1 MPDKK
6 YSKVEEEILQILD
19 RMDSDSAPSSR
30 PNLRLVH
37 SRPTRKRRFTLP
49 KPRLALPSPG
59 VTLGLVVAFAFIAL
73 MTSGILQLI
82 ATLLTVAALV
92 ALFIPRKR
100 STTMWTGSAGTKR
113 WRGRDIS
120 FHPDDGES
128 PADRARRWI
137 DQRRGHR

>member
-6 YSKVEEEILQILD
+6 YSRVEEEILQILD
-19 RMDSDSAPSSR
+19 RMDDESPPSGR

-37 SRPTRKRRFTLP
+37 SRPIHKRRFTFR
-49 KPRLALPSPG
+49 KPQLALPSAG
-59 VTLGLVVAFAFIAL
+59 VTLALVVAVAFAAR
-73 MTSGILQLI
+73 MTSGTLQLI

-92 ALFIPRKR
+92 MLFIPRKR

-120 FHPDDGES
+120 FSPDTGDS

-137 DQRRGHR
+137 DHRRGNR